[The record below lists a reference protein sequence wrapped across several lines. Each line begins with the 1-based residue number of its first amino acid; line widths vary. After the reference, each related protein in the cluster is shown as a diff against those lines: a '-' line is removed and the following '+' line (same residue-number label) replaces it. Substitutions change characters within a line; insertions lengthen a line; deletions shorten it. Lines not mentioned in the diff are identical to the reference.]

1 MPNLCAIPAPILSAG
16 DKRGLKVSLPI
27 IRRPLIRI
35 RGKESSPFF
44 KESERE
50 KKEEGAFFIYRLPVY
65 RSCRHETL
73 KILRFL
79 SAQADLFQEL
89 DHPSSSSSTVWATS
103 VGTLPPELNS
113 RVLPRLW
120 EIKCVHGRKT
130 CETEN
135 VAPRPAPRPCFNGS
149 FDLSLFFV
157 GLQPRNELPWRK
169 RGRNIYASRSFNKR
183 GNTRVNLLAD
193 FGRFYWKFHGRI

>member
-50 KKEEGAFFIYRLPVY
+50 KKEEGAFFIYRLAVY

-149 FDLSLFFV
+149 FDLSLSLSRGFTAT
-157 GLQPRNELPWRK
+157 K
-169 RGRNIYASRSFNKR
+169 RTPLAKAGKKYLCISF
-183 GNTRVNLLAD
+183 
-193 FGRFYWKFHGRI
+193 IQ